1 MNDFIELTS
10 SEHDIDFK
18 VLLRKSCIVSVVQIV
33 NGGAV
38 VNMSLS
44 ENKEF
49 VSYFKVKED
58 VAAIR
63 ALIMV

>member
-10 SEHDIDFK
+10 TEHDIDFK
-18 VLLRKSCIVSVVQIV
+18 VLLRKGCIVSVVQIV
-33 NGGAV
+33 NGGTV

-58 VAAIR
+58 VAAVK
-63 ALIMV
+63 ALLQ